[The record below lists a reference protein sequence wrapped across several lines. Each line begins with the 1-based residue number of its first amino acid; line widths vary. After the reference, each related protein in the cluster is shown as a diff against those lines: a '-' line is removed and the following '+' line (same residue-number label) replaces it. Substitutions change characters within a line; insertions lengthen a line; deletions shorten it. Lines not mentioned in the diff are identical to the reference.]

1 MNAMVRCVQIT
12 EPQHIFELGNNPTRA
27 AVWKEIWQHAEGY
40 GGWEMSLEVE
50 EIAAR
55 GAE

>member
-1 MNAMVRCVQIT
+1 MVRCVQIT